1 MKKSAILSSSGLV
14 SKGEQRTVMPYPT
27 LLAVCFYCRMFIVA
41 GLLCFRM
48 HYYTNDII
56 TTTITTTT
64 TTMTTI
70 KRMCEHK
77 LATASVRQKNQGSN
91 TNGVMPKIHVSQDVK
106 LCHWVNGS
114 RHVEGTLEAT
124 ALHFRRRGSSA
135 APLCKPQISQG
146 NVQ

>member
-1 MKKSAILSSSGLV
+1 
-14 SKGEQRTVMPYPT
+14 MPYLT
-27 LLAVCFYCRMFIVA
+27 LLAVCFYCRMFIVT

-56 TTTITTTT
+56 TTTTTTT
-64 TTMTTI
+64 TTMMTTMTTI
-70 KRMCEHK
+70 KCMCEHK
-77 LATASVRQKNQGSN
+77 LTKASVRQKNQGSN
-91 TNGVMPKIHVSQDVK
+91 TNGVMSKIHVSQDVK

-114 RHVEGTLEAT
+114 RHVEGTSEAT
-124 ALHFRRRGSSA
+124 ALHFRRCGSSA